1 MHPELPLFISI
12 WKRRLMSSPLPLVL
26 RSDQSADRK
35 GKQLATVHIP
45 YERGPFEVAAVQG
58 RTIHPNGSVVALS
71 GKPSDLLVFKGAG
84 HRYQDMTFTLPAVEV
99 GSIIE
104 YRYQIRYKEDQVSS
118 PIWMVQQPYF
128 VHKAHY
134 FFNPVFSVGQQV
146 VDDHNQIAGGV
157 MYATRLPYGG
167 QVVQDSMHRYNL
179 DVTNVPPL
187 PRGDFLPPLNT
198 LRESVIFYYTNANSG
213 PEYWKTEGRFW
224 AKKAERFCSVSSV
237 TKKAAAELV
246 APGDS
251 EEAKARKL
259 YAAVMKIDNTDF
271 DSSPNAKTK
280 ENKDAGSVW
289 KQQRGT
295 SDDIA
300 MLYVSMARAAG
311 LAAWPMQVVNRDR
324 AEYEATYL
332 SMDQFDDYI
341 VVIEINGKDVYLDP
355 GQKMCAFGVMHWK
368 HELAKGF
375 RLNKDGASIEETP
388 AGPPKAAVVQRIA
401 DITLDEKAEITGTGR
416 IVLSGQEAL
425 YWRQLALLEV
435 MDELAKDFNDYLTR
449 SLPEG
454 VKGKLERF
462 DGLDDYD
469 ANLTAR
475 IMLSGNLGALTAKR
489 AILPAF
495 LFEARGGQPF
505 LEDLTREVP
514 VDLHYATMEEDEITY
529 HFLPAIKVAS
539 IPHGEAVNWADRI
552 VFNSSVT
559 QSGAAITAKRTFVRN
574 SAVLASTLY
583 NTLRYVYQKIS
594 SADQQQIVLNR
605 DSETVPN

>member
-1 MHPELPLFISI
+1 
-12 WKRRLMSSPLPLVL
+12 
-26 RSDQSADRK
+26 
-35 GKQLATVHIP
+35 
-45 YERGPFEVAAVQG
+45 
-58 RTIHPNGSVVALS
+58 
-71 GKPSDLLVFKGAG
+71 
-84 HRYQDMTFTLPAVEV
+84 
-99 GSIIE
+99 
-104 YRYQIRYKEDQVSS
+104 
-118 PIWMVQQPYF
+118 
-128 VHKAHY
+128 
-134 FFNPVFSVGQQV
+134 
-146 VDDHNQIAGGV
+146 
-157 MYATRLPYGG
+157 
-167 QVVQDSMHRYNL
+167 
-179 DVTNVPPL
+179 
-187 PRGDFLPPLNT
+187 
-198 LRESVIFYYTNANSG
+198 
-213 PEYWKTEGRFW
+213 
-224 AKKAERFCSVSSV
+224 
-237 TKKAAAELV
+237 
-246 APGDS
+246 
-251 EEAKARKL
+251 
-259 YAAVMKIDNTDF
+259 
-271 DSSPNAKTK
+271 
-280 ENKDAGSVW
+280 
-289 KQQRGT
+289 
-295 SDDIA
+295 
-300 MLYVSMARAAG
+300 
-311 LAAWPMQVVNRDR
+311 
-324 AEYEATYL
+324 
-332 SMDQFDDYI
+332 
-341 VVIEINGKDVYLDP
+341 
-355 GQKMCAFGVMHWK
+355 MHWK
-368 HELAKGF
+368 HELTKGF

-475 IMLSGNLGALTAKR
+475 ITLSGNLGALTAKR

-529 HFLPAIKVAS
+529 HFLPAIQVAS
-539 IPHGEAVNWADRI
+539 IPRGEAVNWADRI

-583 NTLRYVYQKIS
+583 STLRYVYQKIS

-605 DSETVPN
+605 DSQTVPN